1 MRYSLYVKL
10 MMLLVVL
17 SAIAAFVADAP
28 WGPD

>member
-17 SAIAAFVADAP
+17 SAIAVFVADAP